1 MWTYLEG
8 KMMLF
13 LPNESPYQDVVKEFI
28 EMVCLRAVK
37 PSLNC
42 LTGKIAG
49 ATRNWFLVS
58 VAPKMSCCFKKER
71 DEAIRT
77 NPV

>member
-1 MWTYLEG
+1 
-8 KMMLF
+8 MMLF
-13 LPNESPYQDVVKEFI
+13 LPNESPYQDVFKEII
-28 EMVCLRAVK
+28 ELICLHVIK
-37 PSLNC
+37 PILSF

-71 DEAIRT
+71 DKAIWT